1 MDKQSI
7 KEIKLIDKL
16 ISVGLKK
23 DLITEKELNMI
34 LLK

>member
-7 KEIKLIDKL
+7 KEIRLIDKL
-16 ISVGLKK
+16 IYVGLKK